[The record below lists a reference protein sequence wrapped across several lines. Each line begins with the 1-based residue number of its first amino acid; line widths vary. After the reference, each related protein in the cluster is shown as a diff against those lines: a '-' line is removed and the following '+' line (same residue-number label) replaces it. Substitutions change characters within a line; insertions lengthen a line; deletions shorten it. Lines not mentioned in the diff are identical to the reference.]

1 MDRKLLFIGALL
13 VFSLAGCAS
22 ISITPHPT
30 TRDFQHGIKPA
41 LQVLKLPAQ
50 ISFAEDW
57 PATISDPLLQAAWTQ
72 LYRSMQACPLWDGYT
87 LTGQML
93 AQYVIDRAVIVDWNT
108 NPAYL
113 GSWVDRFHAG
123 TIYLNPGLKKKGPQQ
138 MTYLVSDL
146 AHEIFHHSQP
156 FNQVED
162 TLYEEYWA
170 FYVGACVSGQS
181 LRGFKNTQP
190 LSSASLAGWFR
201 ANRRGNYLGEFTA
214 YPANVA
220 ALSMP

>member
-1 MDRKLLFIGALL
+1 MYRKLLFIGILL
-13 VFSLAGCAS
+13 VFSLAGCARL
-22 ISITPHPT
+22 SITPHPV
-30 TRDFQHGIKPA
+30 TRDFQNEIKPA
-41 LQVLKLPAQ
+41 LQVMQLPVE
-50 ISFAEDW
+50 ISFTEIL
-57 PATISDPLLQAAWTQ
+57 PATIRDPLLQAAWTK
-72 LYRSMQACPLWDGYT
+72 LYHSTQACPLWDGYT

-93 AQYVIDRAVIVDWNT
+93 AQYVVDHAVIVAWNS

-113 GSWVDRFHAG
+113 GSWVDRFHSG
-123 TIYLNPGLKKKGPQQ
+123 NIYLNPGLQKKSPRQ

-146 AHEIFHHSQP
+146 AHEIFHHSLP

-181 LRGFKNTQP
+181 MRGFKNIRP
-190 LSSASLAGWFR
+190 LSSASLAGWFQ
-201 ANRRGNYLGEFTA
+201 ANRRGNYLGEFNP

-220 ALSMP
+220 ALTMP